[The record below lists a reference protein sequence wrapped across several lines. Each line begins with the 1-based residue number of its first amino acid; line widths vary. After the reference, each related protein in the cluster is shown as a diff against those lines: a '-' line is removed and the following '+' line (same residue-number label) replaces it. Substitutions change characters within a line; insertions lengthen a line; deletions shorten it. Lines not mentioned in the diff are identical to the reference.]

1 MYAYTQ
7 VICLYFIELEC
18 WHQIYNYSI
27 SLLRKRSQNY
37 NSTQELEIS
46 TRLNDLH
53 NDILKRA
60 SGYSKKKREND
71 TLQN

>member
-7 VICLYFIELEC
+7 VICLYFIELER

-27 SLLRKRSQNY
+27 SLSRKRSQNY

-60 SGYSKKKREND
+60 SGYSKKKRKSD